1 MPCRGPQKGQISLF
15 QKRDRPLSEARNGYC
30 NGSAAGRRRWRQ
42 HSLRLY
48 GIRRPFGRQ
57 AVVDRGRHFHAL
69 CPPAL
74 CHRFL
79 SASCSAGKP
88 AESGTAMRYLCAARG
103 AGGPGFCRGTFG
115 CSGEKN
121 AQRGDAGFAL
131 YLPEAGHGS
140 APGRADGLLCIAGR
154 ACRQRIACSRR
165 RGKRGKAWRCPR
177 IGQDHGSRHAGN
189 KKRGASRVP
198 FRQRPQGSV
207 YGGAVSTAGP
217 SNGISPAGVRQ
228 AGGAV
233 SAFPAPVRDT
243 PSLWAAGCGGQ
254 GAGISMS
261 YAPRA
266 CALCNFCP

>member
-88 AESGTAMRYLCAARG
+88 AESGTVCGTCALRG
-103 AGGPGFCRGTFG
+103 AQEARAFAGGLSAVLAKRTRRGVT
-115 CSGEKN
+115 
-121 AQRGDAGFAL
+121 
-131 YLPEAGHGS
+131 
-140 APGRADGLLCIAGR
+140 RALLCI
-154 ACRQRIACSRR
+154 CRKRDMEARPEEPTAFCASQGAPAAALCWSVILPGRR
-165 RGKRGKAWRCPR
+165 RG
-177 IGQDHGSRHAGN
+177 
-189 KKRGASRVP
+189 V
-198 FRQRPQGSV
+198 
-207 YGGAVSTAGP
+207 
-217 SNGISPAGVRQ
+217 
-228 AGGAV
+228 
-233 SAFPAPVRDT
+233 
-243 PSLWAAGCGGQ
+243 
-254 GAGISMS
+254 
-261 YAPRA
+261 
-266 CALCNFCP
+266 

>member
-88 AESGTAMRYLCAARG
+88 AESGTVCGTCALRG
-103 AGGPGFCRGTFG
+103 AQEARAFAGGLSAVLAKKRAEGGRGLCFVSAG
-115 CSGEKN
+115 SG
-121 AQRGDAGFAL
+121 
-131 YLPEAGHGS
+131 YGS
-140 APGRADGLLCIAGR
+140 APGRADGLLCVAGR

-165 RGKRGKAWRCPR
+165 RGKRGKAWRFPR

-254 GAGISMS
+254 GAGISMR